1 MHDLAASASLV
12 EIVHV
17 LGYQC
22 HARCFA
28 GHLGDSAMG
37 SVGPCS
43 QRNASPPFIPAPHHA
58 RIALIGLRR
67 GQFFSTKLFPYPRLL
82 VTKGWDAALCRHPG
96 TREDDHMFRQPKPV
110 NQRPGILGHHV
121 SLTQG
126 FLRAYAEVG
135 ECSGTKSTLTGKGHV
150 ATASMNPLLHSF
162 DVFDRCVT
170 TFEQNLWLGWP
181 ACFNLDRH
189 GFDESEQS
197 IRAFCGSAR
206 AELGHH
212 GCPNAPVL
220 VSNTVS
226 NTAFW

>member
-1 MHDLAASASLV
+1 
-12 EIVHV
+12 
-17 LGYQC
+17 
-22 HARCFA
+22 
-28 GHLGDSAMG
+28 
-37 SVGPCS
+37 
-43 QRNASPPFIPAPHHA
+43 
-58 RIALIGLRR
+58 
-67 GQFFSTKLFPYPRLL
+67 
-82 VTKGWDAALCRHPG
+82 
-96 TREDDHMFRQPKPV
+96 MFRQPKPV

-135 ECSGTKSTLTGKGHV
+135 ECSGTKSTLTAKGHV

-206 AELGHH
+206 VELGHH

-220 VSNTVS
+220 VSNTCRTPLFGEIDQPGYDLEAGLSVIEPYRRKGL
-226 NTAFW
+226 AAALLYRAARDALA